1 MRPSKVDLVIVLDEP
16 LLRRGNE
23 FIDDRVPAELALVVE
38 VGNIPH
44 HKMVAIERDRVAL
57 EGDRLLA
64 ARASMRIPTSRARS
78 GRIVV
83 FLIIFAIAA
92 ATMAWHFYGD
102 QAKQPFSSL
111 VPQFLGTAPAPTPN
125 TSAAEPQNVASRTA
139 APQPA
144 VAPAPTQESSN
155 AASGTPPLP
164 ESAPAMPTAEAHPTQ
179 VALPPEITQSLEAM
193 AQEIASLK
201 QAVEQ
206 LRAGQQQLSNDVAKT
221 SEHVARHKLAE
232 QASKPVSRQR
242 PPACADTSSGFAS
255 SRTLF
260 VATNTAETTNL
271 SARHRTTR
279 RLHPT
284 LRARATS
291 VTAPR
296 LDRQC
301 RYNNRLLP
309 ASPPRPLRPSLLGPN
324 NLICFAQKVLETG

>member
-1 MRPSKVDLVIVLDEP
+1 MIVLDEP

-125 TSAAEPQNVASRTA
+125 TSAAEPQNVA
-139 APQPA
+139 
-144 VAPAPTQESSN
+144 
-155 AASGTPPLP
+155 
-164 ESAPAMPTAEAHPTQ
+164 
-179 VALPPEITQSLEAM
+179 
-193 AQEIASLK
+193 
-201 QAVEQ
+201 
-206 LRAGQQQLSNDVAKT
+206 
-221 SEHVARHKLAE
+221 
-232 QASKPVSRQR
+232 
-242 PPACADTSSGFAS
+242 
-255 SRTLF
+255 
-260 VATNTAETTNL
+260 
-271 SARHRTTR
+271 
-279 RLHPT
+279 
-284 LRARATS
+284 
-291 VTAPR
+291 
-296 LDRQC
+296 
-301 RYNNRLLP
+301 
-309 ASPPRPLRPSLLGPN
+309 
-324 NLICFAQKVLETG
+324 